1 MKRTFK
7 HWTPRYILNRISLF
21 IWEKSNP
28 KLPWLTKDSIHII
41 ENLISKKDNMLE
53 FGAGRLTVWFSTRVN
68 RLTSVETDKQW
79 YVNVSKETKNLD
91 QIEIL
96 HLTEVSEF
104 INFIRQL
111 EDKSLDIVLI
121 DGAYRE
127 ICANSIL
134 KKMKSNGLII
144 IDNANW
150 FLYNPHTH
158 SPNSLKNHGEMNVE
172 WKDFYSKTIDY
183 RKIWTTSG
191 VTDTLI
197 LISK

>member
-1 MKRTFK
+1 MSRTFK
-7 HWTPRYILNRISLF
+7 HWTPRYIYNRISLF

-28 KLPWLTKDSIHII
+28 KLPWLTKDSIYII

-53 FGAGRLTVWFSTRVN
+53 FGAGRSTVWFSTRVN

-79 YVNVSKETKNLD
+79 YVNVSKETKNLG

-96 HLTEVSEF
+96 HITKENEF
-104 INFIRQL
+104 INFIKQL

-127 ICANSIL
+127 TCANYIL
-134 KKMKSNGLII
+134 KKMKSNGLIV

-150 FLYNPHTH
+150 FLYNPVTH
-158 SPNSLKNHGEMNVE
+158 SPNSLKSHAEMSVS
-172 WKDFYSKTIDY
+172 WKDFYSKTIGY
-183 RKIWTTSG
+183 RRIWTTSG